1 MTTDQSKLISDL
13 VLYARTGKAEKLSD
27 CIDQLDGD
35 LEFVWGDYTPLG
47 HAAQMGQAAA
57 IDTLL
62 SRGASVSKP
71 GPWGYTP
78 LMLAAL
84 RGSLPSVRRLI
95 EGGADADIKDSDGRT
110 AIDFAREKGASDVV
124 DYLSG
129 LTSDPWECADFTWVQ
144 SFDAEFAE
152 TIIGF
157 SKRAMKCGERGEIQ
171 GFWESDSHPEWYR
184 RLLSSIPLAGIFFA
198 CSPAARD
205 YDEEGRFLTVADLKE
220 IPKEEPYLTEPFAE
234 HALAAIADG
243 SDGNHWAIS
252 LRGDHTSPVFIWD
265 HSAMEAEKVYANFSA
280 FIAAAEFWRN
290 NES

>member
-1 MTTDQSKLISDL
+1 MPTDQSKLINDL
-13 VLYARTGKAEKLSD
+13 VLYARTGKADKLGA

-57 IDTLL
+57 IDTLI
-62 SRGASVSKP
+62 SRGALVSKP

-124 DYLSG
+124 EFLSG
-129 LTSDPWECADFTWVQ
+129 LTSDPWERVDMAWIQSLDF
-144 SFDAEFAE
+144 EFAD
-152 TIIGF
+152 TITDF
-157 SKRAMKCGERGEIQ
+157 SKRAMESGERGEIQ
-171 GFWESDSHPEWYR
+171 SFWESDSQPEWYR
-184 RLLSSIPLAGIFFA
+184 RLLASLPLAGICFS

-205 YDEEGRFLTVADLKE
+205 YDEEGRFLTVAELKE
-220 IPKEEPYLTEPFAE
+220 IPNEEPYLAEPFAQ
-234 HALAAIADG
+234 HALAPIADG

-252 LRGDHTSPVFIWD
+252 LHGDHTSPVFIWD
-265 HSAMEAEKVYANFSA
+265 HSAMEQEKVYPNFSE

-290 NES
+290 NEI

>member
-1 MTTDQSKLISDL
+1 MPTDQSKLISDL
-13 VLYARTGKAEKLSD
+13 VLYARTGKADHLSA

-57 IDTLL
+57 VDILI

-71 GPWGYTP
+71 GRWGYTP

-95 EGGADADIKDSDGRT
+95 EGGADVNAKDFDGRT
-110 AIDFAREKGASDVV
+110 AIDFAREKGASDVA
-124 DYLSG
+124 DFLSG
-129 LTSDPWECADFTWVQ
+129 QTSDPWERADLAWVRALD
-144 SFDAEFAE
+144 SEFAE

-157 SKRAMKCGERGEIQ
+157 SKRAMECGERGAIQ
-171 GFWESDSHPEWYR
+171 SFWESDSHPEWYR
-184 RLLSSIPLAGIFFA
+184 RLLTSVPLARIFFG

-205 YDEEGRFLTVADLKE
+205 YDEEGRFLTVAELKE
-220 IPKEEPYLTEPFAE
+220 IPVEEPYLTEPFAQ
-234 HALAAIADG
+234 HALAPIADG

-252 LRGDHTSPVFIWD
+252 LHGDHTSPVFIWD
-265 HSAMEAEKVYANFSA
+265 HSAMEPEKVYATFA
-280 FIAAAEFWRN
+280 EFIAAAEFWRK
-290 NES
+290 

>member
-1 MTTDQSKLISDL
+1 MPTDQSKLISDL
-13 VLYARTGKAEKLSD
+13 VLYARTGKADKLSA
-27 CIDQLDGD
+27 CLDQFEGD

-47 HAAQMGQAAA
+47 HAAQMGQAAT
-57 IDTLL
+57 IDTLI

-95 EGGADADIKDSDGRT
+95 EGGADADNKDSDGRT

-124 DYLSG
+124 DFLSG
-129 LTSDPWECADFTWVQ
+129 LTSDPWERADVTWVQ
-144 SFDAEFAE
+144 SLDAKFAE
-152 TIIGF
+152 TVIDF
-157 SKRAMKCGERGEIQ
+157 SKRAMERGERGEIQ
-171 GFWESDSHPEWYR
+171 SLWESDSHPEWYR
-184 RLLSSIPLAGIFFA
+184 RLLSSIPLAGIFFG

-205 YDEEGRFLTVADLKE
+205 YEEEGRFLTVAELKE
-220 IPKEEPYLTEPFAE
+220 IPKEETYLIEPFAE
-234 HALAAIADG
+234 HALAPIADG

-252 LRGDHTSPVFIWD
+252 LHGDHTSPVSIWD
-265 HSAMEAEKVYANFSA
+265 QSAMEPEQIYGSFSE